1 MPQPTRPHA
10 DGFLAAVETPL
21 RLFRRL
27 LPTEDRFIANFVAHA
42 RLVVEG
48 TRIFCA
54 LFSDGPDALGAHY
67 AALER
72 IEKEA
77 DGITDAT
84 VQAIHRVFITPFD
97 RGQILELIS
106 GLDDILDLMK
116 DTGRRVQRYGVT
128 FTPEMIGM
136 AECAIEASIALS
148 DAMPLLAHIG
158 ANIEALDRMQST
170 VRRAESKADELLDQ
184 GLSALFAGDSSPGHK
199 LTVEKVY
206 DLVEAVVDR
215 CEDVADVIQG
225 IVIEQV

>member
-1 MPQPTRPHA
+1 M
-10 DGFLAAVETPL
+10 DTPL
-21 RLFRRL
+21 RLFRRF
-27 LPTEDRFIANFVAHA
+27 LPKEDHFIANFAAHA

-48 TRIFCA
+48 ARVFRA
-54 LFSDGPDALGAHY
+54 LFTDGPDALGAHY
-67 AALER
+67 AALDR

-77 DGITDAT
+77 DAITDET
-84 VQAIHRVFITPFD
+84 VQAIHRFFITPFD

-116 DTGRRVQRYGVT
+116 DTGRRVQHYGVA
-128 FTPEMIGM
+128 FTPEMVGM
-136 AECAIEASIALS
+136 AECAIEASLALA
-148 DAMPLLAHIG
+148 DAMPLLAHIA
-158 ANIEALDRMQST
+158 ANLEALDRMQST
-170 VRRAESKADELLDQ
+170 VRRAESKADALLDH
-184 GLSALFAGDSSPGHK
+184 GLSALFAGGSSPGHK